1 MIVQNPRK
9 SPQITQA
16 RAQRGLA
23 CLAVWLA
30 CAAIVAAQSV
40 KLSWNPNPE
49 SDIAG
54 YVVHYG
60 TQSGNLT
67 ETKDVVGQVTTT
79 TLEQLQPSTTYFFAL
94 QAYNTSGLYSDM
106 TEQISH
112 TTAAAAP
119 TGPVIADSSGNTLP
133 PAGATIDHGV
143 VRVGAIGE
151 ARTFTLTNYGTTTLT
166 GLRLVS
172 NDPASLDFEISGIP
186 YQLAPVRNG
195 SFEND
200 LQNWTASGSV
210 RALSATARH
219 GSKRVEF
226 SYGNSANDGV
236 LNQSFAT
243 RPGTTYR
250 LEFEM
255 GVLAFNTN
263 SQWLRVA
270 LNGNSQSFSMNGA
283 GGGAITWTPRSM
295 EFTADST
302 STTLSFQD
310 ISTVTNGIDMLLDDV
325 RVTDLSAAAV
335 EPVVSSLAAGKS
347 LTFTITFKPGRGGSA
362 SPQFSLLT
370 DNSATPLYE
379 IAMSGTGAIGLD
391 GWLSATGAAGGSAG
405 NPDGDGLNNL
415 LEYAFGTNPQSG
427 QTGGVAAENG
437 QVISRGTP
445 AALVISDPENE
456 SNQFQGLFG
465 RRKDHAMF
473 GLRYQPQFSADLLTW
488 QDATALPVTVAED
501 GEIEIVAVTAPDM
514 IGGMPARF
522 FRVGVSQRGP
532 LTYQEWTAAHS
543 LVDGDQGNA
552 DGDALNNLMEFAFG
566 TDPKVAQASSAAE
579 SAGAVAGRGA
589 PNVRVNGTPG
599 TTGFEFNGIFCR
611 RKDRTETGVEYRPQ
625 FSADLLTWQNAT
637 AAPAVLADDGE
648 IEVVAV
654 KAPETIGGQA
664 VRFFRVG
671 VNRMPDP

>member
-1 MIVQNPRK
+1 
-9 SPQITQA
+9 
-16 RAQRGLA
+16 
-23 CLAVWLA
+23 LAVWLA

-94 QAYNTSGLYSDM
+94 QAYNTSGLYSDL

-119 TGPVIADSSGNTLP
+119 TGPVIADSSGNALP

-210 RALSATARH
+210 RALSATARN

-236 LNQSFAT
+236 LNQTFAT

-391 GWLSATGAAGGSAG
+391 GWLAATGAAGGSAG

-611 RKDRTETGVEYRPQ
+611 RKDRAETGVEYRPQ